1 MTISIE
7 TIVQEL
13 QRVPVDRLQEAY
25 QRIHELTVDTV
36 AYREQLILKSQEL
49 TNVFDEWS
57 AEDWNEFD
65 DELKRTRQELF
76 NRPAPEL

>member
-1 MTISIE
+1 MTVSIE

-25 QRIHELTVDTV
+25 QRIHELTVDTA
-36 AYREQLILKSQEL
+36 AYREHLIQKSREL
-49 TNVFDEWS
+49 TAAFDDWS
-57 AEDWNEFD
+57 AEDWADFD
-65 DELKRTRQELF
+65 VNLQQTRQELF